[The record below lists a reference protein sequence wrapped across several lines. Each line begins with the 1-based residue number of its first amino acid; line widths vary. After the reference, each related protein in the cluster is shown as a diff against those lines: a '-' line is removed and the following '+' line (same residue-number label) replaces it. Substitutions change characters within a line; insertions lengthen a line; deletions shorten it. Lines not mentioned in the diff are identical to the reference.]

1 MANGVQFSQK
11 WDAVRKRIKK
21 IPRFA
26 HGVADTIRKGDA
38 NKLVAYWRAGIMG
51 NTLGLFALKPETVA
65 RKMAKG
71 YTNPYSP
78 LYGLGFEGAKTYIKG
93 MRVFKTSTG
102 YRVQMING
110 KHHESELSL
119 RSLFIVHEYGT
130 TIRRGDRIIRIPAR
144 PAMTKSYEK
153 LMLELRRKDPSKE
166 FKKACNE
173 FLNTGRSSTA
183 QAIESRSRAMEA
195 QNRE

>member
-1 MANGVQFSQK
+1 MASGIKFSQN
-11 WDAVRKRIKK
+11 WGAVRKRIKK
-21 IPRFA
+21 IPAFA

-38 NKLVAYWRAGIMG
+38 NKLIAYWRAGIMG

-65 RKMAKG
+65 RKLARG
-71 YTNPYSP
+71 YTHPYSP
-78 LYGLGFEGAKTYIKG
+78 LYGLGFEGSKTYIKG

-102 YRVQMING
+102 YRVQMVNAS
-110 KHHESELSL
+110 HHESDLPL
-119 RSLFIVHEYGT
+119 KALFVVHEYGT

-153 LMLELRRKDPSKE
+153 LMLELRRQDPSKE

-183 QAIESRSRAMEA
+183 QTIASRASAMEA
-195 QNRE
+195 QNNG